1 MEKKGQADIRY
12 VSSPFPFVLD
22 SDAERFFQLLE
33 ARISTGNSL
42 VDRLRTYCVVEKV
55 AAPMQTI
62 HLGALNIR

>member
-42 VDRLRTYCVVEKV
+42 VD
-55 AAPMQTI
+55 
-62 HLGALNIR
+62 